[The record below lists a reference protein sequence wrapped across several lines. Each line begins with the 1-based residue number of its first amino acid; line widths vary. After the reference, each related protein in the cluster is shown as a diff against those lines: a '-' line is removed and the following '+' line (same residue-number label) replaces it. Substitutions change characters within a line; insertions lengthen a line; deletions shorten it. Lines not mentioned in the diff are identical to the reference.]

1 MLKKLFKH
9 LRRQPSIVVYKDG
22 KAYRAKT
29 IAEAYARMT
38 R

>member
-1 MLKKLFKH
+1 MLRKLFK
-9 LRRQPSIVVYKDG
+9 RRPSLVVYKDG
-22 KAYRAKT
+22 KAYRVKT

>member
-1 MLKKLFKH
+1 MLKKLFK
-9 LRRQPSIVVYKDG
+9 RRQPSLIVYKDG
-22 KAYRAKT
+22 KAYRVRT

>member
-1 MLKKLFKH
+1 MLKKLFK
-9 LRRQPSIVVYKDG
+9 RRPSLVVYKDG
-22 KAYRAKT
+22 KAYRVKT